1 MSESRF
7 VVLQIVEVFSVIAWR
22 ETIPALQDLRSLIRR
37 EHGNGTNRLIGVGDD
52 LFEQNLEMGKHA
64 ISRRGIEEV
73 GAVLEI
79 EPQSLGNLG
88 GKEGQVEL

>member
-1 MSESRF
+1 MSDSRSSSSRSSKS
-7 VVLQIVEVFSVIAWR
+7 LRHRLAR
-22 ETIPALQDLRSLIRR
+22 EIPALQDLRSLIRR
-37 EHGNGTNRLIGVGDD
+37 EHGNGTDRLIRICDD

-79 EPQSLGNLG
+79 EPQSVGNFG
-88 GKEGQVEL
+88 RKEGQVEL